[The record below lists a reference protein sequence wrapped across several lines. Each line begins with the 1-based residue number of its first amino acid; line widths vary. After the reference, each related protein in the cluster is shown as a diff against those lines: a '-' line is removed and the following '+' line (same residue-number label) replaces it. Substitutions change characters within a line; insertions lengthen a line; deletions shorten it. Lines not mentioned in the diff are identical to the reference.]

1 MKKIFAALEGG
12 SIESQKKKKMTV
24 TVICATIILIAVL
37 FLTFLIAQ
45 GVALIKDKTAGS
57 EGEGGGDGAGG
68 GANAGYVA
76 VEIADGQLHSGSL
89 VLVNADNEYVFE
101 DNPEVVSFPTTNRI
115 YGLRDGSLK
124 VNPTA
129 LSAFN
134 ELMTATYAAVPNAN
148 VVVREAYRSF
158 EDQAAKHEKNPN
170 DALPAGYSDFHT
182 GMSFE
187 LQDGDAWVFI
197 NDKSLNGKYDW
208 LYENAHK
215 YGFIVRYP
223 DNIPA
228 SDTGNNAGKDFAS
241 ITGVSDFS
249 YVFRYVGI
257 AHATYIYNNELCLE
271 EYLELLE
278 ENYNFGTALSVKGGD
293 GKTYE
298 VYYTTADDAGEI
310 QVPSKYAYE
319 ISGNNKSGYI
329 VTVNKSKTVKNTQ

>member
-1 MKKIFAALEGG
+1 MKKIFDSLEGG
-12 SIESQKKKKMTV
+12 SVERQNKKKTTV
-24 TVICATIILIAVL
+24 MLIYATIILIAVL
-37 FLTFLIAQ
+37 LSVLLITQ
-45 GVALIKDKTAGS
+45 GVAFIKNKKAAAEDVG
-57 EGEGGGDGAGG
+57 GEGGDGGT
-68 GANAGYVA
+68 NAGYVA
-76 VEIADGQLHSGSL
+76 LEVEESQLHSGSL
-89 VLVNADNEYVFE
+89 VLVNAENEYIFE

-134 ELMTATYAAVPNAN
+134 ELMTATYAAIPDAN

-158 EDQAAKHEKNPN
+158 EDQAAKHENNPN
-170 DALPAGYSDFHT
+170 EALPAGYSDFHT
-182 GMSFE
+182 GLSFE

-197 NDKSLNGKYDW
+197 NDRSLNGKYNW

-228 SDTGNNAGKDFAS
+228 SDTGKNAGKDFAS

-271 EYLELLE
+271 EYIDLLRE
-278 ENYNFGTALSVKGGD
+278 SYNFGTPLAIKGGD
-293 GKTYE
+293 SKAYE

-310 QVPSKYAYE
+310 QVPSKYTYE
-319 ISGNNKSGYI
+319 ISGDNENGYI
-329 VTVNKSKTVKNTQ
+329 VTVNKSKAVKNT